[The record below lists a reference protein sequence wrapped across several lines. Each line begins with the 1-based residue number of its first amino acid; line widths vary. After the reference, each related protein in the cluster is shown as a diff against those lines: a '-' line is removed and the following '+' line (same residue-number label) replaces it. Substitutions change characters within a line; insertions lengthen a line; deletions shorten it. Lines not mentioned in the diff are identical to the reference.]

1 MLPRGAEGL
10 EGLAG
15 SVEVGTLTEGLAE
28 AITVELAPDRDEDGA
43 QRQVHMVLVNMLDD
57 LEQHRGRGVVDVP
70 DGGAVNDQPVQRAA
84 VSDQRLDVLQE
95 LAGVGVVQARAEPVD
110 HQSLFGAG
118 ARPSRDGLP
127 VPFRTSPGR
136 S

>member
-84 VSDQRLDVLQE
+84 VS
-95 LAGVGVVQARAEPVD
+95 RATAN
-110 HQSLFGAG
+110 SCFLIA
-118 ARPSRDGLP
+118 ASRRIP
-127 VPFRTSPGR
+127 MTSTSSTAITNTTAAKAASGR
-136 S
+136 